1 MENKTYTAEEIFQDI
16 PGDPDNCIMKIPDE
30 ICERLGWKEGDTI
43 DIKAEEG
50 RIILTKVWVNKT

>member
-50 RIILTKVWVNKT
+50 RIILTKV